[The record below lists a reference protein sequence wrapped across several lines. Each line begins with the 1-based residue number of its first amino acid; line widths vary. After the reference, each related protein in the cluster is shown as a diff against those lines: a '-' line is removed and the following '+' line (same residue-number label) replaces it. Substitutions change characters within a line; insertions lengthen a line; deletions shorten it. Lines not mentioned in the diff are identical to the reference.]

1 MTNMD
6 DLFPLPAVLIEY
18 LLSPALDRT
27 DSHITSLCRRLSYVG
42 EVMDRIKAGP
52 DDGQVLYDLLSSVEN
67 DLFVILG
74 SGLSS
79 SRSEDSTYIMHVSW
93 PADCSVASMYEALP
107 KTVVAALTRGVGK
120 LGMRDTEATEW
131 VSQWCLALKKIL
143 QMLID
148 ADALEH
154 AMAAL
159 LAVDLLL
166 TNLVSFI
173 TAMHLNP
180 FLDRQG

>member
-1 MTNMD
+1 M
-6 DLFPLPAVLIEY
+6 EY
-18 LLSPALDRT
+18 LCSPALELT
-27 DSHITSLCRRLSYVG
+27 DSHIASLCRRLSYVK
-42 EVMDRIKAGP
+42 EVMDRVKAGP
-52 DDGQVLYDLLSSVEN
+52 DEGHVLYDLLSSVEN
-67 DLFVILG
+67 DLLVILG
-74 SGLSS
+74 SGLPSN
-79 SRSEDSTYIMHVSW
+79 RSEDSTYIMHVSW
-93 PADCSVASMYEALP
+93 PADCSVASMYEAFP

-120 LGMRDTEATEW
+120 LSMRDTEAAEW
-131 VSQWCLALKKIL
+131 VNQWCVALKRIL

-148 ADALEH
+148 ADVLES

-159 LAVDLLL
+159 LAIDLLL